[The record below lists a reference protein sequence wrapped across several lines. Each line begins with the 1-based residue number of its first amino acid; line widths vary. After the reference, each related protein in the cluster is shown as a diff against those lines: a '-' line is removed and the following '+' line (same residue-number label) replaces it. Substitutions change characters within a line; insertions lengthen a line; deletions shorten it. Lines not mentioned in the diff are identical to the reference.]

1 MGQVSAPMVQ
11 ENFSGSLTELTQVK
25 NQSLHAHRNLTSLAH
40 YFFVLI
46 LIAVLMNESLVV
58 PALSTRSSGSKTQ
71 YAKLG
76 LEATDWITSF
86 QVTPLNDSW
95 GIPYKDERAWGLDPY
110 FFDNGTITAGTG
122 GIAGGERQKLAYLI
136 GGHDAGEGA
145 NAALDAYLETGDP
158 KYLEMFN
165 VYYGYFQGSQ
175 IPGTRSTTP
184 AQAVLSADGK
194 NITVDNSGFWAEQAS
209 VTAGASGNY
218 GSEGDQTTLQAIY
231 PAAEHG
237 NPIATTL
244 IAYYRLTHDQTT
256 LAMLD
261 RYGSWLVRTQIHSGE
276 YAGAFP
282 VTQYYWAIGWKP
294 RMYETT
300 ESAWVLAELYM
311 LTGNK
316 TYLNS
321 AEAAGQYMLS
331 RQFIGPEWEN
341 TPVYGALP
349 YEWNETHYTNSVS
362 TNHAGFSIL
371 AWTQLFQLT
380 GDKRYMTAAEKYADW
395 LLSFQ
400 VTNTN
405 TNWGNH
411 TYANDSMAVGGFYY
425 GYQTEKHEFGWR
437 VAESLWSAAYAIP
450 ALLMLSQL
458 TGDGKYYSSAML
470 AADWLTR
477 MRYPDQAPVPLQAL
491 AIIKYPISS
500 WWGLYPQYYQPD
512 MRQVEKA
519 GMVSFVQEGMKNA
532 SSIRDQQTTWF
543 EKTFGIDFNLIDYEM
558 ASRGPTFMKMAWS
571 WWPNIGFEPRYGGDI
586 AFGAFAV
593 DSYLTFNTSSHEAT
607 QILEQI
613 GQLTGNDTTSLPQNI
628 TSSYNQAAKLAA
640 AAQENFN
647 LGWYTVAKGQIDTA
661 LTYANAALSELQPLT
676 PLRENNTTLLTLLAA
691 AVAIILVSNLYWYNR
706 LTGIVKHRR
715 TRHKRRRK

>member
-1 MGQVSAPMVQ
+1 MVQ
-11 ENFSGSLTELTQVK
+11 GNFSGSSTELTQVGRRSFHPLK
-25 NQSLHAHRNLTSLAH
+25 GLTSLTH
-40 YFFVLI
+40 YFCILI
-46 LIAVLMNESLVV
+46 LVAVLMNQSLVV
-58 PALSTRSSGSKTQ
+58 PALSTQSSESETQ

-76 LEATDWITSF
+76 LEAADWITSF

-110 FFDNGTITAGTG
+110 FFDNGTITAGLG

-158 KYLEMFN
+158 KYLEIFN

-184 AQAVLSADGK
+184 AYAVLSANGE

-209 VTAGASGNY
+209 VSASVNGNY
-218 GSEGDQTTLQAIY
+218 GSEDEQTTLQAIY

-237 NPIATTL
+237 NPIATIL
-244 IAYYRLTHDQTT
+244 MAYYRLTHDQTA
-256 LAMLD
+256 LAMLN
-261 RYGSWLVRTQIHSGE
+261 RYGSWLVGMQIHRGE

-282 VTQYYWAIGWKP
+282 VTQYYLALGWKP

-300 ESAWVLAELYM
+300 ESAWVLAELYT

-362 TNHAGFSIL
+362 TNHAGFTIL
-371 AWTQLFQLT
+371 AWSQLFRIT
-380 GDKRYMTAAEKYADW
+380 EDERYLTAAEKYADW
-395 LLSFQ
+395 LLNFQ
-400 VTNTN
+400 VTNTD

-437 VAESLWSAAYAIP
+437 VAESLWSAADAIP

-458 TGDGKYYSSAML
+458 TGDGKYYNSALL
-470 AADWLTR
+470 AANWLTQ
-477 MRYPDQAPVPLQAL
+477 MKYPDRTPVPLQAL

-500 WWGLYPQYYQPD
+500 WWGLYPQFYQPD
-512 MRQVEKA
+512 MREVENA
-519 GMVSFVQEGMKNA
+519 GIVSFVQEGMKNA

-558 ASRGPTFMKMAWS
+558 ASRGPTFMKMMWS
-571 WWPNIGFEPRYGGDI
+571 WWPNLGFEPRYGGDI

-593 DSYLTFNTSSHEAT
+593 DSFLTFNSTSHEAS

-613 GQLTGNDTTSLPQNI
+613 NELIANDTSGLPENTTSA
-628 TSSYNQAAKLAA
+628 YYQAVKLKAA
-640 AAQENFN
+640 AEESFN
-647 LGWYTVAKGQIDTA
+647 LGWYTVAKAQITDALTDAKTA
-661 LTYANAALSELQPLT
+661 LNELQPLIAFRQT
-676 PLRENNTTLLTLLAA
+676 NQILLTVVALA
-691 AVAIILVSNLYWYNR
+691 LVFVVLSNLYWYRR
-706 LTGIVKHRR
+706 LTRAANRGNRP
-715 TRHKRRRK
+715 TRRRR

>member
-1 MGQVSAPMVQ
+1 MVQ
-11 ENFSGSLTELTQVK
+11 GNFNGSPTEPVQVGR
-25 NQSLHAHRNLTSLAH
+25 QTFHRPTNLTSLTH
-40 YFFVLI
+40 NFCILI
-46 LIAVLMNESLVV
+46 LVAVLMNQSLVV
-58 PALSTRSSGSKTQ
+58 PALSTQSSESQTQ

-76 LEATDWITSF
+76 LEAADWITSF

-110 FFDNGTITAGTG
+110 FFDNGTITAGLG
-122 GIAGGERQKLAYLI
+122 GITGGERQKLAYLI

-145 NAALDAYLETGDP
+145 NAALDAYLETGNP
-158 KYLEMFN
+158 KYLEIFN

-175 IPGTRSTTP
+175 IPSTRSTTP
-184 AQAVLSADGK
+184 AYATLSANGE
-194 NITVDNSGFWAEQAS
+194 NITVNNSGFWAEQAS
-209 VTAGASGNY
+209 VSAGANGNY
-218 GSEGDQTTLQAIY
+218 GSEDDRTTLQAVF

-244 IAYYRLTHDQTT
+244 MAYYRLTQDQTA
-256 LAMLD
+256 LAMLN
-261 RYGSWLVRTQIHSGE
+261 RYGSWLVGTQIQSGQ

-282 VTQYYWAIGWKP
+282 VTQYYLALGWKP

-362 TNHAGFSIL
+362 TNHAGFTIL
-371 AWTQLFQLT
+371 AWSQLFRIT
-380 GDKRYMTAAEKYADW
+380 EDERYLTAAEKYADW

-400 VTNTN
+400 VTNTDM
-405 TNWGNH
+405 NWGNH

-437 VAESLWSAAYAIP
+437 VAESLWSAADAIP
-450 ALLMLSQL
+450 ALLTLSQL
-458 TGDGKYYSSAML
+458 TGDGKYYNSALL
-470 AADWLTR
+470 AADWLTQ
-477 MRYPDQAPVPLQAL
+477 MKYPDRTPVPLQAL

-500 WWGLYPQYYQPD
+500 WWGLYPQFYQPD
-512 MRQVEKA
+512 MREVKTA
-519 GMVSFVQEGMKNA
+519 GIVSFVQEGMKNT

-558 ASRGPTFMKMAWS
+558 ASRGPTFMKMVWS
-571 WWPNIGFEPRYGGDI
+571 WWPNLGFEPRYGGDI
-586 AFGAFAV
+586 AVGAFAT
-593 DSYLTFNTSSHEAT
+593 DSFLTFNSTSHET
-607 QILEQI
+607 SQILEQI
-613 GQLTGNDTTSLPQNI
+613 NQLIANDTSGLPENTTSA
-628 TSSYNQAAKLAA
+628 YYKAVKLTAA
-640 AAQENFN
+640 AEENFN
-647 LGWYTVAKGQIDTA
+647 LGWYTVAKAQITNA
-661 LTYANAALSELQPLT
+661 LTDAKTVMNQFQPLIAFRQT
-676 PLRENNTTLLTLLAA
+676 NRILLTVVALA
-691 AVAIILVSNLYWYNR
+691 LVFVVLSNLYWYRR
-706 LTGIVKHRR
+706 LTGVTNRR
-715 TRHKRRRK
+715 NRPTRRRS

>member
-1 MGQVSAPMVQ
+1 MGQVSSSMVQ
-11 ENFSGSLTELTQVK
+11 GNFSGSSTELTQVGRRSFHPLK
-25 NQSLHAHRNLTSLAH
+25 GLTSLTH
-40 YFFVLI
+40 YFCILI
-46 LIAVLMNESLVV
+46 LVAVLMNQSLVV
-58 PALSTRSSGSKTQ
+58 PALSTQSSESETQ

-76 LEATDWITSF
+76 LEAADWITSF

-110 FFDNGTITAGTG
+110 FFDNGTITAGLG

-145 NAALDAYLETGDP
+145 NAALNAYLETGDP
-158 KYLEMFN
+158 KYLEIFN

-184 AQAVLSADGK
+184 AHAVLSANGE

-209 VTAGASGNY
+209 VSASVNGNY
-218 GSEGDQTTLQAIY
+218 GSEDEQTTLQAIY

-237 NPIATTL
+237 NPIATIL
-244 IAYYRLTHDQTT
+244 MAYYRLTHDQTA
-256 LAMLD
+256 LAMLN
-261 RYGSWLVRTQIHSGE
+261 RYGSWLVGMQIHRGE

-282 VTQYYWAIGWKP
+282 VTQYYLALGWKP

-300 ESAWVLAELYM
+300 ESAWVLAELYT

-362 TNHAGFSIL
+362 TNHAGFTIL
-371 AWTQLFQLT
+371 AWSQLFRIT
-380 GDKRYMTAAEKYADW
+380 EDERYLTAAEKYADW
-395 LLSFQ
+395 LLNFQ
-400 VTNTN
+400 VTNTD

-437 VAESLWSAAYAIP
+437 VAESLWSAADAIP

-458 TGDGKYYSSAML
+458 TGDGKYYNSALL
-470 AADWLTR
+470 AANWLTQ
-477 MRYPDQAPVPLQAL
+477 MKYPDRTPVPLQAL

-500 WWGLYPQYYQPD
+500 WWGLYPQFYQPD
-512 MRQVEKA
+512 MREVENA
-519 GMVSFVQEGMKNA
+519 GIVSFVQEGMKNA

-558 ASRGPTFMKMAWS
+558 ASRGPTFMKMMWS
-571 WWPNIGFEPRYGGDI
+571 WWPNLGFEPRYGGDI

-593 DSYLTFNTSSHEAT
+593 DSFLTFNSTSHEAS

-613 GQLTGNDTTSLPQNI
+613 NELIANDTSGLPENTTSA
-628 TSSYNQAAKLAA
+628 YYQAVKLKAA
-640 AAQENFN
+640 AEESFN
-647 LGWYTVAKGQIDTA
+647 LGWYTVAKAQITDALTDAKTA
-661 LTYANAALSELQPLT
+661 LNELQPLIAFRQT
-676 PLRENNTTLLTLLAA
+676 NQILLTVVALA
-691 AVAIILVSNLYWYNR
+691 LVFVVLSNLYWYRR
-706 LTGIVKHRR
+706 LTRAANRGNRP
-715 TRHKRRRK
+715 TRRRR

>member
-1 MGQVSAPMVQ
+1 MGQVSSSMVQ
-11 ENFSGSLTELTQVK
+11 GNFSGSSTELTQVGRRSFHPLK
-25 NQSLHAHRNLTSLAH
+25 GLTSLTH
-40 YFFVLI
+40 YFCILI
-46 LIAVLMNESLVV
+46 LVAVLMNQSLVV
-58 PALSTRSSGSKTQ
+58 PALSTQSSESETQ

-76 LEATDWITSF
+76 LEAADWITSF

-110 FFDNGTITAGTG
+110 FFDNGTITAGLG

-158 KYLEMFN
+158 KYLEIFN

-184 AQAVLSADGK
+184 AYAVLSANGE

-209 VTAGASGNY
+209 VSASVNGNY
-218 GSEGDQTTLQAIY
+218 GSEDEQTTLQAIY

-237 NPIATTL
+237 NPIATIL
-244 IAYYRLTHDQTT
+244 MAYYRLTHDQTA
-256 LAMLD
+256 LAMLN
-261 RYGSWLVRTQIHSGE
+261 RYGSWLVGMQIHRGE

-282 VTQYYWAIGWKP
+282 VTQYYLALGWKP

-300 ESAWVLAELYM
+300 ESAWVLAELYT

-362 TNHAGFSIL
+362 TNHAGFTIL
-371 AWTQLFQLT
+371 AWSQLFRIT
-380 GDKRYMTAAEKYADW
+380 EDERYLTAAEKYADW
-395 LLSFQ
+395 LLNFQ
-400 VTNTN
+400 VTNTD

-437 VAESLWSAAYAIP
+437 VAESLWSAADAIP

-458 TGDGKYYSSAML
+458 TGDGKYYNSALL
-470 AADWLTR
+470 AANWLTQ
-477 MRYPDQAPVPLQAL
+477 MKYPDRTPVPLQAL

-500 WWGLYPQYYQPD
+500 WWGLYPQFYQPD
-512 MRQVEKA
+512 MREVENA
-519 GMVSFVQEGMKNA
+519 GIVSFVQEGMKNA

-558 ASRGPTFMKMAWS
+558 ASRGPTFMKMMWS
-571 WWPNIGFEPRYGGDI
+571 WWPNLGFEPRYGGDI

-593 DSYLTFNTSSHEAT
+593 DSFLTFNSTSHEAS

-613 GQLTGNDTTSLPQNI
+613 NELIANDTSGLPENTTSA
-628 TSSYNQAAKLAA
+628 YYQAVKLKAA
-640 AAQENFN
+640 AEESFN
-647 LGWYTVAKGQIDTA
+647 LGWYTVAKAQITDALTDAKTA
-661 LTYANAALSELQPLT
+661 LNELQPLIAFRQT
-676 PLRENNTTLLTLLAA
+676 NQILLTVVALA
-691 AVAIILVSNLYWYNR
+691 LVFVVLSNLYWYRR
-706 LTGIVKHRR
+706 LTRAANRGNRP
-715 TRHKRRRK
+715 TRRRR

>member
-1 MGQVSAPMVQ
+1 MGQVSSSMVQ
-11 ENFSGSLTELTQVK
+11 RNFSSSPTELTQVGK
-25 NQSLHAHRNLTSLAH
+25 GSFHPNSGLTSLIRYFCVVILVAILMNQSLVA
-40 YFFVLI
+40 
-46 LIAVLMNESLVV
+46 
-58 PALSTRSSGSKTQ
+58 PALSTQSSESETR

-95 GIPYKDERAWGLDPY
+95 GIPYQDNRAWGLDPY
-110 FFDNGTITAGTG
+110 FFANGTITAGEG
-122 GIAGGERQKLAYLI
+122 GIVGGERQKLAYLI

-145 NAALDAYLETGDP
+145 NAALDAYLETGDSR
-158 KYLEMFN
+158 YLEIFN

-184 AQAVLSADGK
+184 ARAVLTGNGE
-194 NITVDNSGFWAEQAS
+194 NITVNNSGFWAEQAS
-209 VTAGASGNY
+209 VSAGSNGNY
-218 GSEGDQTTLQAIY
+218 GGDDDRTTLQAVY

-244 IAYYRLTHDQTT
+244 IAYYRLTHDQNT
-256 LAMLD
+256 LAMLN
-261 RYGSWLVRTQIHSGE
+261 RYGSWLVGTQIHVGE

-282 VTQYYWAIGWKP
+282 VTQYYWALGWKP

-362 TNHAGFSIL
+362 TNHAGFTIL
-371 AWTQLFQLT
+371 AWTQLFRIT
-380 GDKRYMTAAEKYADW
+380 GDERYLTAAEKYADW

-411 TYANDSMAVGGFYY
+411 TYANDGMAIGGFYY

-437 VAESLWSAAYAIP
+437 VAESLWSASYAIP

-458 TGDGKYYSSAML
+458 TGDANYSSSASL
-470 AADWLTR
+470 AADWLTQ
-477 MRYPDQAPVPLQAL
+477 MRYPDRAPVPLQAL

-512 MRQVEKA
+512 MREVRAA
-519 GMVSFVQEGMKNA
+519 GILSFVQEGTKNA

-558 ASRGPTFMKMAWS
+558 ASRGPTFMKMTWS
-571 WWPNIGFEPRYGGDI
+571 WWPSIGFEPRYGGDI
-586 AFGAFAV
+586 AFGAFAI
-593 DSYLTFNTSSHEAT
+593 DSYLTFNASSHETA
-607 QILEQI
+607 QILAQI
-613 GQLTGNDTTSLPQNI
+613 DQMTGNDTTSLPQNI
-628 TSSYNQAAKLAA
+628 TSSYNEAAKLVT

-647 LGWYTVAKGQIDTA
+647 LGWYTIAKGQIDDA
-661 LTYANAALSELQPLT
+661 LTYANAALSELQPLI
-676 PLRENNTTLLTLLAA
+676 PLRQNNTTLMTLLAG
-691 AVAIILVSNLYWYNR
+691 AVVIILVSNLYWYKR
-706 LTGIVKHRR
+706 LTEMIKYRR
-715 TRHKRRRK
+715 NRQKQRRK